1 MYTTKLRNNCLKNE
15 IANLNCRTHLFTVTS
30 LDVNLF
36 VFYNYNKL
44 IITLF
49 KSLLHLAK
57 SHCLILIGETTYKLN
72 RNKSKQNLV
81 FDEWGKQEKL
91 GKKTLRTEP
100 RPNYSTH
107 I

>member
-57 SHCLILIGETTYKLN
+57 
-72 RNKSKQNLV
+72 
-81 FDEWGKQEKL
+81 
-91 GKKTLRTEP
+91 
-100 RPNYSTH
+100 
-107 I
+107 